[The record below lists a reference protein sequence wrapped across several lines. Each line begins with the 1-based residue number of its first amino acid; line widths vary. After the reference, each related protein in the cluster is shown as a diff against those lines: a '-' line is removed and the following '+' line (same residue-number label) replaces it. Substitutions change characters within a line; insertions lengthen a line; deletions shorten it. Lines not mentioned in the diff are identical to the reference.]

1 MSHQAIKRHGGTYK
15 CISLSERNQSEKAMY
30 DTSYMTF
37 GKRKTNSDSKKI
49 SGCQGLKVGEGL
61 IGRALK
67 TLGTM
72 KILGMTP

>member
-1 MSHQAIKRHGGTYK
+1 
-15 CISLSERNQSEKAMY
+15 MY

>member
-1 MSHQAIKRHGGTYK
+1 
-15 CISLSERNQSEKAMY
+15 MY
-30 DTSYMTF
+30 NTSYMTF
-37 GKRKTNSDSKKI
+37 RKRKTNSDSKKI